1 MNSGL
6 NTFTDRYQSK
16 FAALTNHALRMIT
29 VEGGF
34 PHSEIFGSKLVRSSP
49 KLNAAYHVLHR
60 LLAPRHPPNA
70 LKTLDCSHSRCPLQ
84 IPLGR
89 VELQTNL
96 KSATWT
102 VNIDKPVF
110 FASIMFRTTRSG
122 NGCLK
127 DPCVPLIG
135 ATSWV
140 DTRPNI
146 IPLYDFKLAI
156 HSTNNR

>member
-1 MNSGL
+1 
-6 NTFTDRYQSK
+6 
-16 FAALTNHALRMIT
+16 MIT

-102 VNIDKPVF
+102 VNIEKPVF

-122 NGCLK
+122 NGCQRPK
-127 DPCVPLIG
+127 R
-135 ATSWV
+135 ATDRCDQLGWHAAKHNPSLRFQ
-140 DTRPNI
+140 TC
-146 IPLYDFKLAI
+146 I
-156 HSTNNR
+156 HTQRQTMSELFTLS

>member
-1 MNSGL
+1 
-6 NTFTDRYQSK
+6 
-16 FAALTNHALRMIT
+16 MIT

-70 LKTLDCSHSRCPLQ
+70 LKTLDRSHSRCPLQ

-96 KSATWT
+96 KSAIWT
-102 VNIDKPVF
+102 VNIEIPVF
-110 FASIMFRTTRSG
+110 LASIMLSSTRSG
-122 NGCLK
+122 NGCPK
-127 DPCVPLIG
+127 TQR
-135 ATSWV
+135 ATDHHDRLGWHAAKHNPSLRFQTYKTLNDKSPSELFTLSYWM
-140 DTRPNI
+140 
-146 IPLYDFKLAI
+146 
-156 HSTNNR
+156 NR